1 MNTFT
6 IICAAII
13 YAAFTC
19 AICYLAYRIGELST
33 HVKNLKEEFRLK
45 SDAICDLTYRNE
57 DLVTRVKNMETMI
70 RLKCEKRHVIHHHKE

>member
-19 AICYLAYRIGELST
+19 AICYLAYRVGNLSVQ
-33 HVKNLKEEFRLK
+33 VKDLKEELK
-45 SDAICDLTYRNE
+45 
-57 DLVTRVKNMETMI
+57 
-70 RLKCEKRHVIHHHKE
+70 LKRESRRHVIHNK

>member
-19 AICYLAYRIGELST
+19 AICYLAYRIGDLST
-33 HVKNLKEEFRLK
+33 QVKNLQEELRK
-45 SDAICDLTYRNE
+45 KRESR
-57 DLVTRVKNMETMI
+57 
-70 RLKCEKRHVIHHHKE
+70 RHVIHN